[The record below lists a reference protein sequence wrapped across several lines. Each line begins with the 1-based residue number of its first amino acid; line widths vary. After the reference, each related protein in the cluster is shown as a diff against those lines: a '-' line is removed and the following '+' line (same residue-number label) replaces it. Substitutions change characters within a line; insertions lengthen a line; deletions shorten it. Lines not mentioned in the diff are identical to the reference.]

1 MILVTGATGHLGNV
15 LVRELVS
22 RGEKVRAMF
31 LPGEDR
37 QPLQDLPSQGW
48 PVEIMEGNVLEPES
62 LKPAFASVQ
71 RVFHLAGVISIMPGQ
86 NDIMRRVNVTGTQN
100 VIRAA
105 REAGVERLVY
115 TSSIRAL
122 QRPPHGVTIDESLKF
137 DPQNPAGEYDRTKAE
152 ASIKVLEAVED
163 GLDAVLVCPTGVI
176 GPHDYR
182 GSEMGKLILEWM
194 HRKSQI
200 IIEGMFDFVDV
211 RDIARGQI
219 LAGERG
225 RSGETY
231 ILSGERISLETMLE
245 IVQNCVGF
253 RAPNIKIPIDLA
265 KFAAIF
271 TPLYYRIT
279 RTTPRFT
286 PYSIETVLSNCNI
299 SHEKAQQELGYS
311 PRHLKETLTDTVAWW
326 LAQKKLSYAYAKNR

>member
-37 QPLQDLPSQGW
+37 TPLKDL
-48 PVEIMEGNVLEPES
+48 PVEIIEGNVLAPET
-62 LKPAFASVQ
+62 LKPAFAGVQ
-71 RVFHLAGVISIMPGQ
+71 RVFHLAGIISIMPGQ
-86 NDIMRRVNVTGTQN
+86 SDLMRRVNVTGTQN

-115 TSSIRAL
+115 TSSIHAL
-122 QRPPHGVTIDESLKF
+122 QRPPHGVTIDETLQF

-182 GSEMGKLILEWM
+182 GSEMGNLILEWM
-194 HRKSQI
+194 QRKSQF
-200 IIEGMFDFVDV
+200 IIEGKFDFVDV

-219 LAGERG
+219 LAGEKG
-225 RSGETY
+225 RCGETY

-253 RAPNIKIPIDLA
+253 RAPRIKIPIDLA
-265 KFAAIF
+265 KFAAMF

-286 PYSIETVLSNCNI
+286 PYSIETVLSNSQI
-299 SHEKAQQELGYS
+299 SHEKARRELGYS
-311 PRHLKETLTDTVAWW
+311 PRRLKESLTDTVTWW
-326 LAQKKLSYAYAKNR
+326 LAQRKLNISYAKNS

>member
-37 QPLQDLPSQGW
+37 TPLKDL
-48 PVEIMEGNVLEPES
+48 PVEIMEGNVLAPET
-62 LKPAFASVQ
+62 LKPAFAGVQ
-71 RVFHLAGVISIMPGQ
+71 RVFHLAGIISIMPGQ

-115 TSSIRAL
+115 TSSIHAL
-122 QRPPHGVTIDESLKF
+122 QRPPHGVTIDETLKF
-137 DPQNPAGEYDRTKAE
+137 DPHNPAGEYDRTKAE

-163 GLDAVLVCPTGVI
+163 GLDAVVVCPTGVV

-182 GSEMGKLILEWM
+182 GSEMGNLITGWM
-194 HRKSQI
+194 RRKSQF

-211 RDIARGQI
+211 RDIALGQI

-231 ILSGERISLETMLE
+231 LLSGERIALETMLE

-253 RAPNIKIPIDLA
+253 RAPHIKIPIDLA
-265 KFAAIF
+265 KFAAVF

-286 PYSIETVLSNCNI
+286 PYSIETVLSNCCI
-299 SHEKAQQELGYS
+299 SHEKARRELGYS
-311 PRHLKETLTDTVAWW
+311 PRQLKETLTDTVAWW
-326 LAQKKLSYAYAKNR
+326 LAQRKLNYAYAKNS

>member
-22 RGEKVRAMF
+22 RGEKVRTMF
-31 LPGEDR
+31 LPGEDH
-37 QPLQDLPSQGW
+37 QPLEGL
-48 PVEIMEGNVLEPES
+48 PVEIVEGNVLEPES
-62 LKPAFASVQ
+62 LKPAFAGV
-71 RVFHLAGVISIMPGQ
+71 RRAFHLAGIISIMPGQ
-86 NDIMRRVNVTGTQN
+86 NELMHRVNVTGTQN

-105 REAGVERLVY
+105 REAGVERLIY
-115 TSSIRAL
+115 TSSIHAL
-122 QRPPHGVTIDESLKF
+122 QRPHHGVTIDESLKF
-137 DPQNPAGEYDRTKAE
+137 DPHNPAGEYDRTKAE
-152 ASIKVLEAVED
+152 ASLKVLEAVED

-176 GPHDYR
+176 GPYDYR
-182 GSEMGKLILEWM
+182 GSEMGKLIQAWM
-194 HRKSQI
+194 HRKSQF

-219 LAGERG
+219 LAGENG
-225 RSGETY
+225 RRGETY
-231 ILSGERISLETMLE
+231 ILSGERITLETMLE

-253 RAPNIKIPIDLA
+253 RAPHIKIPVDLA
-265 KFAAIF
+265 KFAAAF

-279 RTTPRFT
+279 RTTPQFT

-311 PRHLKETLTDTVAWW
+311 PRHLKETLADTVAWW
-326 LAQKKLSYAYAKNR
+326 VAQRKLSYAYAKNR

>member
-37 QPLQDLPSQGW
+37 KPLQDL

-62 LKPAFASVQ
+62 LKPAFAGVQ
-71 RVFHLAGVISIMPGQ
+71 RVFHLAGIISIMPGQ

-115 TSSIRAL
+115 TSSIHAL
-122 QRPPHGVTIDESLKF
+122 QRPPHGVTIDETLKF
-137 DPQNPAGEYDRTKAE
+137 DPHNPAGEYDRTKAE

-163 GLDAVLVCPTGVI
+163 GLDAVVVCPTGVV

-182 GSEMGKLILEWM
+182 GSEMGNLITGWM
-194 HRKSQI
+194 RRKSQF

-211 RDIARGQI
+211 RDIALGQI

-231 ILSGERISLETMLE
+231 LLSGERIALETMLE

-253 RAPNIKIPIDLA
+253 RAPHIKIPIDLA
-265 KFAAIF
+265 KFAAVF

-286 PYSIETVLSNCNI
+286 PYSIETVLSNCCI
-299 SHEKAQQELGYS
+299 SHEKARRELGYS
-311 PRHLKETLTDTVAWW
+311 PRQLKETLTDTVAWW
-326 LAQKKLSYAYAKNR
+326 LAQRKLNYAYAKNS